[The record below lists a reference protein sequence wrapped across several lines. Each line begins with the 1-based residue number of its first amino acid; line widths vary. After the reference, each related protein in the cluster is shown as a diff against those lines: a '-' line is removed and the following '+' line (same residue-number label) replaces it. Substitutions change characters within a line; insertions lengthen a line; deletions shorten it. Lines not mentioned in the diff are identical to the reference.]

1 MVLRVFKLPGD
12 AKNTICSEHKCKHAQ
27 QKMTA
32 LVFGSVTDF
41 MFGAERKRK
50 LTKDRSTSLAF

>member
-1 MVLRVFKLPGD
+1 MVLWVFKLPGD

-27 QKMTA
+27 QKMTV

-41 MFGAERKRK
+41 MFGAERKREEA
-50 LTKDRSTSLAF
+50 D